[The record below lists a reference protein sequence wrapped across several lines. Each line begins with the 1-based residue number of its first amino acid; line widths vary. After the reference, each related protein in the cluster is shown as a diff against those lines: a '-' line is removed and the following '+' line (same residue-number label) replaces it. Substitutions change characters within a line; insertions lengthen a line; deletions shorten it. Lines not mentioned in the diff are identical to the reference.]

1 MPAVLLNLDIDQIQV
16 KLPAMPW
23 GGHMINTW
31 LKIQVKSHLIPWNL
45 LWLIPLYIVFLLFK
59 FPIDLLQCYISHLIF
74 FK

>member
-31 LKIQVKSHLIPWNL
+31 LKIQVKSHLIP
-45 LWLIPLYIVFLLFK
+45 
-59 FPIDLLQCYISHLIF
+59 
-74 FK
+74 